1 MRMGVV
7 QVVEGTVPGRGVVV
21 AMVTVFFAL
30 RAREGEV
37 LDAVQKQLRRATK
50 MRHGPW
56 AMATDALP
64 IAGDCLRQRL
74 GRVDATLALRMCGD
88 SGHGDGIDESNH
100 VGRDFPSRPDVI
112 RVTCYTVRKTLREA
126 RKVSRQSSA

>member
-21 AMVTVFFAL
+21 AMVAVFFAL

-50 MRHGPW
+50 MRHG
-56 AMATDALP
+56 DALP
-64 IAGDCLRQRL
+64 IACDCLRQRL